1 MLSNEQIK
9 QLDILHR
16 LLESKLKLVEGLDES
31 ILSLC
36 EVETIQNEIEDSER
50 VLEDGHIHMRLAASK
65 SKVAPMTKQTIPRL
79 ELLGALSLAQL
90 VVKFKSSI
98 AEVHKTIYWTDAM
111 TALCWIK
118 NQRIWKQ
125 YVQHRV
131 NEIRSLTP
139 KEAWRHCPGH
149 LNPADLPLHGL
160 TAKVLVTCETVF
172 IIYNIQY
179 L

>member
-1 MLSNEQIK
+1 MK
-9 QLDILHR
+9 AFYHYV
-16 LLESKLKLVEGLDES
+16 KLKLFREGPGRWSYSREIS
-31 ILSLC
+31 SFQ
-36 EVETIQNEIEDSER
+36 IQSGTHDKANHPSFGTFRRFIS
-50 VLEDGHIHMRLAASK
+50 S
-65 SKVAPMTKQTIPRL
+65 
-79 ELLGALSLAQL
+79 QL

-98 AEVHKTIYWTDAM
+98 AEVHKTVYWTDAM

-131 NEIRSLTP
+131 DEICSLTP